1 MRRPLEKKMK
11 CRPFILIEL
20 LVVIAIIAI
29 LASMLLPALNQARSK
44 ARDTQCISN
53 LKQLGVFMVMYSE
66 INKGAMPKADGNIGP
81 AGYHGKWQDMMMLFY
96 MPGVALTDSCSFE
109 RIDGNVRT
117 PRRIFSCPSGESSF
131 DASRRSSPYGINA
144 HIAERSPTPLA
155 KIRTPAGRAMI
166 FDIDRVGAGY
176 DGKAHARQEG
186 FGHSYNE
193 SYGWLLQGEE
203 ARMRH
208 MNSRGANITFVDGH
222 VQGMRYEEIPESQYD
237 PRLTGFAFWCD

>member
-1 MRRPLEKKMK
+1 
-11 CRPFILIEL
+11 
-20 LVVIAIIAI
+20 
-29 LASMLLPALNQARSK
+29 
-44 ARDTQCISN
+44 
-53 LKQLGVFMVMYSE
+53 
-66 INKGAMPKADGNIGP
+66 
-81 AGYHGKWQDMMMLFY
+81 MLFY

-117 PRRIFSCPSGESSF
+117 PRRIFSCPSGESSY
-131 DASRRSSPYGINA
+131 DASKRSSPYGINA